1 MVPRDRPGFKRPALD
16 SRRAIPHF
24 SPSVPLLDAL
34 PALRS
39 RNYRLFVGGQIVSY
53 SGSWLQQVAQGWLVL
68 ELSNSPLV
76 VGLVPAV
83 ATLPIL
89 LFTLYGGVIADRVNR
104 RRSLII
110 LQSLLAVEALALAI
124 MTTTKHVSVAWVLV
138 FACSA
143 GIVSAFEVP
152 IRNAL
157 VAELVPRE
165 GLMNAIAL
173 NSASFNLARV
183 LGPAAAGG
191 VIAVGGVAACFY
203 LNALSFGAVVWGLW
217 RMDLPP
223 NEPPADPPRTLEAFR
238 EGAHYVWHEPW
249 PRTLLFISGITA
261 MFGFSF
267 LPVLPVFARDTLKT
281 GASGYGVLVASVGVG
296 ALCGA
301 LALATLGGRA
311 RQRWLA
317 LVGAAAFGVALIA
330 TALTRGFWP
339 ALVVLTVTGGL
350 MVTHSISANT
360 TVQSDAPDALR
371 GRVMGFYS
379 LVVLGLAPFGALQV
393 GWVSEHL
400 GVRTAYLIGGTV
412 CVACAMLASWWVRRS
427 LPRRSVT

>member
-1 MVPRDRPGFKRPALD
+1 MVPLISPGFKSRHSRLSSLD
-16 SRRAIPHF
+16 PPISL
-24 SPSVPLLDAL
+24 SVSLADAL

-68 ELSNSPLV
+68 ELSNSPFV

-83 ATLPIL
+83 STLPIL
-89 LFTLYGGVIADRVNR
+89 LFTLYGGVVADRVNK

-110 LQSLLAVEALALAI
+110 LQSLLAFEALALAI
-124 MTTTKHVSVAWVLV
+124 LTSMKLISVPWVLV
-138 FACSA
+138 FAFLA
-143 GIVSAFEVP
+143 GVVSAFEVP

-183 LGPAAAGG
+183 LGPATAGG

-217 RMDLPP
+217 RMELPP
-223 NEPPADPPRTLEAFR
+223 HQPPANPPHPLVAFR
-238 EGAHYVWHEPW
+238 EGARYVWEEPW
-249 PRTLLFISGITA
+249 PRTLLFLSGITA

-267 LPVLPVFARDTLKT
+267 LPMLPVFARDTLRT
-281 GASGYGVLVASVGVG
+281 DASGYGILVASVGVG

-301 LALATLGGRA
+301 LGLATLGGSS

-317 LVGAAAFGVALIA
+317 LVGAAAFGLALVA
-330 TALTRGFWP
+330 TALTRGFWA
-339 ALVVLTVTGGL
+339 ALVLLTITGSL

-360 TVQSDAPDALR
+360 TVQSDAPDQLR

-393 GWVSEHL
+393 GWVSEHF
-400 GVRTAYLIGGTV
+400 GVRAAYVVGGTM
-412 CVACAMLASWWVRRS
+412 CVACAMLAAWWVRRS
-427 LPRRSVT
+427 LPRRSMA